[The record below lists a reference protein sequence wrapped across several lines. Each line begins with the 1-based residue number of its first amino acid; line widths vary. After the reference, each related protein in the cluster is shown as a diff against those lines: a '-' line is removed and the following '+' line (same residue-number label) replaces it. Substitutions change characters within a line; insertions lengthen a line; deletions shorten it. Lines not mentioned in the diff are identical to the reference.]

1 MQWFM
6 YVRVLKIYLNDQ
18 NIVVRKSRTL
28 EDCDRLMQLDNSSF
42 DLSGDALV
50 LGDWLLP
57 ALGKG
62 RCWQFGV
69 LTARE
74 FGLLLSC
81 HYSSVNKDSM
91 ENSVTKPFRFDLS
104 QSQQINLNSTKVQSF
119 NFDLIFYVPIFLP
132 SLSFL
137 RIWMVQSKHGEL
149 TSEIF
154 NLLPELWHQLSVMSW
169 SHLLLMWSICC
180 ASDAVGHTGVLN
192 LLRSDNLSHC
202 HSFGYCW

>member
-28 EDCDRLMQLDNSSF
+28 EDCDRLMQSDNSSF

-57 ALGKG
+57 ALGEG

-81 HYSSVNKDSM
+81 HYSSVKKDSM

-104 QSQQINLNSTKVQSF
+104 QSQQFNLNSTKVQSF
-119 NFDLIFYVPIFLP
+119 NLDLNFLCAHFSAKSELSQNLNGSVWTWRVDIRNFQSSSWIVTPGFLWCHGAICFLWDQSAVPV
-132 SLSFL
+132 
-137 RIWMVQSKHGEL
+137 MQSG
-149 TSEIF
+149 I
-154 NLLPELWHQLSVMSW
+154 
-169 SHLLLMWSICC
+169 
-180 ASDAVGHTGVLN
+180 LN
-192 LLRSDNLSHC
+192 LLRSHNLSHC
-202 HSFGYCW
+202 HLFGYCW